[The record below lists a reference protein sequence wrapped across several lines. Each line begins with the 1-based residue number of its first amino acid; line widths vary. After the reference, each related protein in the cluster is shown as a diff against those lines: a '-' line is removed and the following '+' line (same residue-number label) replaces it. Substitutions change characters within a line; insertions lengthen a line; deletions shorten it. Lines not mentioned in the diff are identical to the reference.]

1 MQPFVDT
8 YKVILIRP
16 EEKDLGH
23 MEAVTKD
30 GIEIT
35 FKGVSV
41 MDTDKESSSCISN
54 QAIWNGLLDSV
65 SI

>member
-41 MDTDKESSSCISN
+41 LSRIKKAQVVYLIKQYGMDF
-54 QAIWNGLLDSV
+54 
-65 SI
+65 